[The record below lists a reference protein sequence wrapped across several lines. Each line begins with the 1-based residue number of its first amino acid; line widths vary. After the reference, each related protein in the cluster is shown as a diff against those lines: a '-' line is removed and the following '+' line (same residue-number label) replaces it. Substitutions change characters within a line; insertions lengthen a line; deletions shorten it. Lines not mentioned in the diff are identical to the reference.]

1 VVASRLTAPSGP
13 ENGSQQSLRTALDG
27 VEAVGECLIDEQCQR
42 IVGVIGER
50 ALNSNVRERA
60 EALLPRNVTKQRRRR
75 RRIGRRADPDQL
87 GPQAQS
93 STAVLPRGPLAAA
106 IARADIG
113 QSGE

>member
-1 VVASRLTAPSGP
+1 VVASRPTAPSGP
-13 ENGSQQSLRTALDG
+13 ENGSQQNLRTALDG

-50 ALNSNVRERA
+50 ALDSNVRERA